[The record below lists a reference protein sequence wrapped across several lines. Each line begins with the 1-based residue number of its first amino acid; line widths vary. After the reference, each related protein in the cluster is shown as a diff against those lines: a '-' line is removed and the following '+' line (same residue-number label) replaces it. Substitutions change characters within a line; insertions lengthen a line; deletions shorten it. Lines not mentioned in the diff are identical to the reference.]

1 MVAAVPV
8 VPVVLVE
15 VAVVVPVGAVQ
26 AGALVGAVGAPFQGL
41 ERGEDYTGSSSVFFD
56 HQCL

>member
-1 MVAAVPV
+1 MPVEVVAA

-26 AGALVGAVGAPFQGL
+26 AGALVGAVLVPFQGL
-41 ERGEDYTGSSSVFFD
+41 ERGEDYTG
-56 HQCL
+56 